1 MSGEGNGEIICPSC
15 GLRNRAGANFCGGC
29 GDSLRV
35 GLVCKSCGAAVE
47 GAYRFCGRCG
57 GRVDGGDAAA
67 IADVDDV
74 VGRAAS
80 ASQSAPLFTSLALPK
95 RAVGNASTVLSRR
108 LVPAAVT
115 LLALGAL
122 LVALAQAYLTLA
134 NEPSKDAPALGIFA
148 LAAGF
153 ALFALGAFGRSGSD
167 DTPDALDRVN
177 IPALQ
182 SLMGR
187 LTAVNVAALGVGFIA
202 MAMLTFRLLSGS
214 DSGWDMLLWLIAIG
228 AFAVPFIRRSS
239 ISLPSCPNAFAPFGV
254 SIPRRYYADI
264 VIVIALVGVFVGL
277 NTHDLTDWYYS
288 ALGDEYAHYNF
299 ARDLAENGLRRPFD
313 LDGVYSDINPVMTS
327 IYPAVV
333 MRLFG
338 IDNFGWKLSLIISVA
353 VAIPGMYILGHVLAG
368 RAGAF
373 VAAAVLAFSHYIL
386 AFMHTGY
393 PNTDV
398 LPIIVWAIALFALG
412 IRRGSSALMYA
423 GGVVAGIGILMN
435 IVANAAIA
443 VSVLYALSHSGVR
456 KRVISLLPW
465 ALGVA
470 LTAAP
475 MLIANQ
481 DYVISFFLAKIV
493 GPGSQHASE
502 YDSALSRILAN
513 AAQNLTAFNYN
524 SRASH
529 YVSGSLLDPVSAV
542 LATLGLAYCLGTVSR
557 ASSRLMLILFA
568 VLATGTAL
576 LSPYPYV
583 PITRMSGM
591 LIPLA
596 LMAGVLVA
604 RFSDG
609 AVSPSTGAT
618 AGVLG
623 GRALQISALSILA
636 AAVLAL
642 NAWQF
647 WVATPQVFQHTR
659 EAVAIGAMRSDACE
673 GAAGDVVVLGRTTI
687 PLLKPAL
694 ESYHPNGPLP
704 HLLDHS
710 DIEANR
716 TPPESP
722 RCVVLM
728 NPSDEEI
735 QSFKQDLASRFPEG
749 RFSIFAN
756 PSNTTSVE
764 VFVLSAR

>member
-1 MSGEGNGEIICPSC
+1 MTGESNGEIICPSC

-29 GDSLRV
+29 GHSLRV
-35 GLVCKSCGAAVE
+35 GLVCSSCGAAVE
-47 GAYRFCGRCG
+47 GAYRFCGSCG
-57 GRVDGGDAAA
+57 SRIDRAQYLATDPARGDTHSTP
-67 IADVDDV
+67 
-74 VGRAAS
+74 RAARV
-80 ASQSAPLFTSLALPK
+80 APQGATSFALPAWSFS
-95 RAVGNASTVLSRR
+95 RLTAALSRPFAPIA
-108 LVPAAVT
+108 VP
-115 LLALGAL
+115 LLASGAL
-122 LVALAQAYLTLA
+122 LVAAAQAYLTFA
-134 NEPSKDAPALGIFA
+134 NEPGKDAPTLGIIA
-148 LAAGF
+148 LVAGF
-153 ALFALGAFGRSGSD
+153 ALFALGAFGRGD
-167 DTPDALDRVN
+167 DAPDTLDSAN

-182 SLMGR
+182 SAMGR
-187 LTAVNVAALGVGFIA
+187 LTWAKAVGIGLGVLMSA
-202 MAMLTFRLLSGS
+202 TLAARLLAGS
-214 DSGWDMLLWLIAIG
+214 ESGWDLLLWLLAIG
-228 AFAVPFIRRSS
+228 AFAVPFIRRPS

-722 RCVVLM
+722 RCIVLM
-728 NPSDEEI
+728 NPNEEEI
-735 QSFKQDLASRFPEG
+735 QPFKQDLVNRYPDG

-756 PSNTTSVE
+756 PSGKTSVE
-764 VFVLSAR
+764 IFAPSAG

>member
-1 MSGEGNGEIICPSC
+1 M
-15 GLRNRAGANFCGGC
+15 
-29 GDSLRV
+29 
-35 GLVCKSCGAAVE
+35 
-47 GAYRFCGRCG
+47 
-57 GRVDGGDAAA
+57 
-67 IADVDDV
+67 
-74 VGRAAS
+74 
-80 ASQSAPLFTSLALPK
+80 
-95 RAVGNASTVLSRR
+95 
-108 LVPAAVT
+108 
-115 LLALGAL
+115 GAL

-134 NEPSKDAPALGIFA
+134 NEPGKDAPALGIFA

-228 AFAVPFIRRSS
+228 AFAVPFIRRPS

-288 ALGDEYAHYNF
+288 AVGDEYAFYNF
-299 ARDLAENGLRRPFD
+299 ARELAEDGLQRPFD
-313 LDGVYSDINPVMTS
+313 LDGVYGEINPVMSS
-327 IYPAVV
+327 IYPALV
-333 MRLFG
+333 MRLLG
-338 IDNFGWKLSLIISVA
+338 IGNYSWKLSLIVSIA
-353 VAIPGMYILGHVLAG
+353 IAIPGMYILGHIIAG
-368 RAGAF
+368 RIGAL
-373 VAAAVLAFSHYIL
+373 VSSAILAFSHYIF
-386 AFMHTGY
+386 AFMHIGY
-393 PNTDV
+393 PNSDV
-398 LPIIVWAIALFALG
+398 LPIVVWSIVLFLLG
-412 IRRGSSALMYA
+412 LRRGSSLLIYASGALA
-423 GGVVAGIGILMN
+423 GFGLLFN
-435 IVANAAIA
+435 IVARAATI
-443 VSVLYALSHSGVR
+443 VVFLYALSQPNIR
-456 KRVISLLPW
+456 RRLISLWPW
-465 ALGVA
+465 ALGVC
-470 LTAAP
+470 LTVLP
-475 MLIANQ
+475 L
-481 DYVISFFLAKIV
+481 FFVNGAEVLTSVADRIV
-493 GPGSQHASE
+493 SPSSQHASE
-502 YDSALSRILAN
+502 YEGILGRILAN
-513 AAQNLTAFNYN
+513 SVQNLTAFNYN
-524 SRASH
+524 SRVSH
-529 YVSGSLLDPVSAV
+529 YVSGSLLDPISAA
-542 LATLGLAYCLGTVSR
+542 LALLGLGYCLGTIR
-557 ASSRLMLILFA
+557 KASSQLLLIVFA